1 MKKKKI
7 IIVKSIN
14 KIKAEIV
21 MKGYVQ
27 KKLNIFLFIV
37 FIINKNIYP
46 PPLLVLFVLFSTLCA
61 L

>member
-1 MKKKKI
+1 MKKI

-27 KKLNIFLFIV
+27 KKIEYFFIYS
-37 FIINKNIYP
+37 FHYK
-46 PPLLVLFVLFSTLCA
+46 
-61 L
+61 